1 MKNTLLTTLAAIAF
15 IICGVSCKN
24 EGKIPPYKNP
34 DLSIDE
40 RVEDLL
46 GRMTLEE
53 KFWQMIMLPGNDM
66 ATPGD
71 KEKFKNGIFGLG
83 YDAVVATYA
92 DEAPEATA
100 SAKTSDIGKSIA
112 TATAKRNNRIQK
124 YFVEE
129 TRLGIPIIFYNE
141 ALHGLTSEGTTV
153 FPQSIAL
160 AATWNTE
167 LVGDVGQA
175 VTKEVKARG
184 IRDILSPVVNI
195 ASDVRWGRTEETY
208 GEDPLLSSRI
218 GVAYVAPFERN
229 GIITTPKHYIANIG
243 DGGRDSYPI
252 NFNERMLR
260 EIYLPPFKACFEEA
274 GSRSVMTSYNSWD
287 GTACTANGYLLR
299 DVLKKEIGFKGF
311 VISDAGAV
319 GGINELHMTADGFE
333 GATQQAVTGGLDV
346 LFQTD
351 YSHWEIFYPAFQ
363 KGLIDIK
370 DIDDAVRRV
379 LRAKFEIGLF
389 ENPYVDETEAGIET
403 NSPDKRELCREAA
416 RESFVLLK
424 NENGVLPIDKSK
436 IRSIALIGGEM
447 KAARLG
453 GYSGPGCDKISIY
466 DGITKY
472 LEGSGVKVNYAFG
485 ADYDW
490 SEYQTVSGSFLSHEG
505 EAGVK
510 GVYYSNDRFEG
521 EPAVIRQDSSI
532 DFRWTL
538 YSPDPKK
545 IPYDCYSAVWTGN
558 LKAPKSGTFNLGI
571 EGNDGY
577 RLWIGDELFIDNWG
591 KKSYGTIVKPFTF
604 RQGKEYPIRLEYHE
618 TSGNAW
624 LKMIW
629 DAEQSGAPWQTQ
641 IAEAVNAAR
650 NSDIAVIA
658 VGIREGEF
666 QDRALLSL
674 PGKQTELINAVKA
687 TGRPVAVLLIGGSAI
702 TFSGWAG
709 NVSSVLD
716 IWYPGSTGGQA
727 VADVLFGDYSP
738 SGKLPITFPVHEGQ
752 LPLVYNHRPTGRGD
766 DYNNLTGQPL
776 FPFGYG
782 LSYTEFEYSNLTFSD
797 KTMRKDGCITVSFDL
812 KNVGKRAGAEVAQ
825 LYVRD
830 VLCSVSQPVKQ
841 LKDFKKIMLE
851 PGESVKVEFE
861 IDAEKLKILDKNLN
875 WTVEPGEFRIMI
887 GTSSTDIRLRD
898 NIAVVE

>member
-1 MKNTLLTTLAAIAF
+1 MKKKTLLIDLAVLALLATAA
-15 IICGVSCKN
+15 SCMN
-24 EGKIPPYKNP
+24 EDSAPAYKNP
-34 DLSIDE
+34 HLSVDE

-66 ATPGD
+66 ESPED
-71 KEKFKNGIFGLG
+71 KEKFKEGIFGLA
-83 YDAVVATYA
+83 Y
-92 DEAPEATA
+92 EAAEAID
-100 SAKTSDIGKSIA
+100 SAGAEGNSIAIA
-112 TATAKRNNRIQK
+112 TARRNNRVQK
-124 YFVEE
+124 FFVEE
-129 TRLGIPIIFYNE
+129 TRLGIPVIFYNE
-141 ALHGLTSEGTTV
+141 ALHGLDQEGATA

-160 AATWNTE
+160 AATWDTT
-167 LVGDVGQA
+167 LVGELGRA
-175 VTKEVKARG
+175 VSEEVRTRG

-218 GVAYVAPFERN
+218 GVAYVSAFERN
-229 GIITTPKHYIANIG
+229 GVITTPKHYAANVG

-260 EIYLPPFKACFEEA
+260 EIYLPPFKACFETA
-274 GSRSVMTSYNSWD
+274 GARSVMTAYNSWD
-287 GTACTANGYLLR
+287 GTACSANSYLLR
-299 DVLKKEIGFKGF
+299 DILKKELGFKGF
-311 VISDAGAV
+311 VISDAGAA
-319 GGINELHMTADGFE
+319 GGINELHMTAKGFDG
-333 GATQQAVTGGLDV
+333 AARQAITGGLDV
-346 LFQTD
+346 FFQTD
-351 YSHWEIFYPAFQ
+351 YNHWELFYPAFE
-363 KGLIDIK
+363 KGLIDIR

-379 LRAKFEIGLF
+379 LRAKFELGLF
-389 ENPYVDETEAGIET
+389 ENPYADETAAGIAN
-403 NSPDKRELCREAA
+403 NSADKRETCRKAA

-424 NENGVLPIDKSK
+424 NENEVLPIDKSK

-453 GYSGPGCDKISIY
+453 GYSGPGCNKISIY

-472 LEGSGVKVNYAFG
+472 LEGSGIKVNYAFG
-485 ADYDW
+485 ADYRW
-490 SEYQTVSGSFLSHEG
+490 SEFQAVSSDCLSYEG
-505 EAGVK
+505 KTGVH
-510 GVYYSNDRFEG
+510 GVYYNNDRFEG
-521 EPAVIRQDSSI
+521 EPAVIRQDGSI

-538 YSPDPKK
+538 YSPEPDK
-545 IPYDCYSAVWTGN
+545 IPYDCYSAEWTGN
-558 LKAPKSGTFNLGI
+558 LKAPKSGTYKLGI

-577 RLWIGDELFIDNWG
+577 RLWIGDELFIDNWE
-591 KKSYGTIVKPFTF
+591 KKSYGTIVKAFTF
-604 RQGKEYPIRLEYHE
+604 QQGKEYPIRLEYHE

-624 LKMIW
+624 LKMVW
-629 DAEQSGAPWQTQ
+629 NAEQSGTPWQVH

-650 NSDIAVIA
+650 NSDIAVVA
-658 VGIREGEF
+658 VGIHEGEF

-674 PGKQTELINAVKA
+674 PGKQAELINAVKA
-687 TGRPVAVLLIGGSAI
+687 AGRPVVVLLVGGSAI
-702 TFSGWAG
+702 TFSGWAD

-716 IWYPGSTGGQA
+716 IWYPGETGGLA
-727 VADVLFGDYSP
+727 VADVLFGDCSP

-766 DYNNLTGQPL
+766 DYCNLTGQPL

-797 KTMRKDGCITVSFDL
+797 KTMKKDDKITVSFDL
-812 KNVGKRAGAEVAQ
+812 KNSGKRAGAEVVQ

-851 PGESVKVEFE
+851 PGESSRVEFE
-861 IDAEKLKILDKNLN
+861 IDADKLKMLDGNLK
-875 WTVEPGEFRIMI
+875 WTVEPGDFRIMI
-887 GTSSTDIRLRD
+887 GSSSTDIRLRD
-898 NIAVVE
+898 NITVFE